1 MTTRTTIE
9 NPVINSP
16 FEEPKRHFKF
26 TDEGITDTIVAGR
39 RKSVYFNPIP
49 RPKTRGKNLELDFPV
64 ESRPEENRL
73 INDIRQRVGL
83 WRASGYP
90 HVTQTTR
97 RLLGHWNDPQ
107 RERRLFFCQR
117 EALET
122 IIYLTEVAPTKD
134 ANAGTD
140 LLNRLVAA
148 NQQATPASHPVLSR
162 YAAKMATGSG
172 KTVVMAM
179 LIAWQT
185 LNKQQ
190 ASGRRGSRESK
201 MFSDAF
207 LIVAPGITIK
217 DRLRALLPSDPD
229 NYYRK
234 LDIVPPTFLDQ
245 LGSAKIVIT
254 NYHSF
259 MLRER
264 GEASALTKKILTGK
278 QETSP
283 FRESEGEMI
292 RRVCG
297 ELGTK
302 KEIIVL
308 NDEAHHCYHRKPIP
322 EVEEKL
328 TGDDKKAADEREEEA
343 RVWISGLEAI
353 ERKTGVKAVYDLSA
367 TPFFLAGSGYSEGTL
382 FPWVISDFS
391 LIDAIESSIVKI
403 PRVPVEDNADNQ
415 GQPVFRNLWQIIGK
429 KLPKGSRSKK
439 NESQEPQLP
448 QELESAL
455 LHLYGHYEKSYTLYQ
470 QQAAQGFDV
479 MPPVFIVVCSN
490 TQVSKLVFDW
500 IAGYEKTLSTGHAV
514 IVPGQLSIFS
524 NVEQGNPVN
533 AWTHRPNTL
542 LIDSQQLES
551 GEALTDEFK
560 AIAVRE
566 IEEFKEEI
574 RERFPGRDVDNLTHE
589 DILREV
595 MNTVGKR
602 GKLGEHIKCVVSVSM
617 LTEGW
622 DANTVTHIMGVRAF
636 GTQLLCEQVIGR
648 GLRRMSYEAEPQTVM
663 VDGERFDFEAFPVE
677 YAEVYGVPFDFIPTA
692 GGGPDPKPPKD
703 TVFVHSIEDREAAR
717 IAFPRVQGYRYE
729 IAAERLAAKFTESSR
744 LVLNT
749 KHVPTEVENAPIVGE
764 SSIHHLDELRER
776 RVNEVAFLLAKLV
789 LEKYFRQSGDTE
801 HAIGGPI
808 QNETKGWLFPQVLSI
823 AKAWLAGH
831 VECQDHTFPQM
842 LLLLE
847 LAHTAADR
855 IYQAIVSGTDSQTG
869 EPRLKPI
876 LQPHNTVGD
885 TGGIGYHT
893 TKPTYRTS
901 EKSHISHVVMDSGW
915 EGTVAQALEHMGEV
929 KAYAKNIT
937 RLDFLIPYTIGGQE
951 RSYLPDFIARI
962 DDGHGK
968 EDLLNLIIEVS
979 GERRDDKD
987 AKVATVESL
996 WVPAVNNAGRFG
1008 RWGFVQVKDPH
1019 KVMLEIRERFAP
1031 HLLLA
1036 G

>member
-1 MTTRTTIE
+1 MTTIKTIE

-16 FEEPKRHFKF
+16 FEEPKRHFQF
-26 TDEGITDTIVAGR
+26 TDEGITNTIVKGR
-39 RKSVYFNPIP
+39 RKSVYFVPIP
-49 RPKTRGKNLELDFPV
+49 KPKTRGKNLELDFPV
-64 ESRPEENRL
+64 ECQPEENRL

-83 WRASGYP
+83 WRASNYP
-90 HVTQTTR
+90 HVTQITR

-122 IIYLTEVAPTKD
+122 IIYLTEVAPSRD
-134 ANAGTD
+134 ANVGTE
-140 LLNRLVAA
+140 LLNRLQHE
-148 NQQATPASHPVLSR
+148 NRQATPAGHPALKR
-162 YAAKMATGSG
+162 YATKMATGSG

-185 LNKQQ
+185 LNKQANRQ
-190 ASGRRGSRESK
+190 DKR
-201 MFSDAF
+201 FSDAF

-229 NYYRK
+229 NYYKK
-234 LDIVPPTFLDQ
+234 LDLVPPTFLDQ

-254 NYHSF
+254 NYHAF

-264 GEASALTKKILTGK
+264 GEAAALTKKILTGK

-283 FRESEGEMI
+283 FRETEEQMI
-292 RRVCG
+292 RRVCS
-297 ELGTK
+297 ELGAR

-308 NDEAHHCYHRKPIP
+308 NDEAHHCYHRKPVP

-328 TGDDKKAADEREEEA
+328 TGDDKKAAEEREEEA

-353 ERKTGVKAVYDLSA
+353 ARKTGVKAVYDLSA

-382 FPWVISDFS
+382 FPWVVSDFS
-391 LIDAIESSIVKI
+391 LIDAIESGIVKV
-403 PRVPVEDNADNQ
+403 PRVPVEDNTDNH
-415 GQPVFRNLWQIIGK
+415 GQPVFRNLWKLIGK

-439 NESQEPQLP
+439 NEGQEPQLP

-455 LHLYGHYEKSYTLYQ
+455 FHLYGHYEKSYELYEQ
-470 QQAAQGFDV
+470 QIAVGFDV

-500 IAGYEKTLSTGHAV
+500 IAGYEKNLSTGQTV
-514 IVPGQLSIFS
+514 IVPGKLSIFS
-524 NVEQGNPVN
+524 NVEQGSPAN
-533 AWTHRPNTL
+533 AWSHRPNTL

-560 AIAVRE
+560 AIAARE
-566 IEEFKEEI
+566 IEEFKAEI
-574 RERFPGRDVDNLTHE
+574 RERFPGRDADNLTHE

-595 MNTVGKR
+595 MNTVGKK

-648 GLRRMSYEAEPQTVM
+648 GLRRMSYEAEPQTVT
-663 VDGERFDFEAFPVE
+663 VDGEDFTFDAFPVE

-692 GGGPDPKPPKD
+692 GGRETPKPPRD
-703 TVFVHSIEDREAAR
+703 TVYVHTVENREAAR
-717 IAFPRVQGYRYE
+717 ISFPRVQGYRYE
-729 IAAERLAAKFTESSR
+729 IAAEKLAAKFTESSR

-749 KHVPTEVENAPIVGE
+749 KHIPTLVENAPIVGE
-764 SSIHHLDELRER
+764 SSIHRLDELKER
-776 RVNEVAFLLAKLV
+776 RVNEVAFLLTKLV
-789 LEKYFRQSGDTE
+789 LEKYFRQEVTTE
-801 HAIGGPI
+801 HVIGGLVE
-808 QNETKGWLFPQVLSI
+808 NEVKSWLFPQVLGI
-823 AKAWLAGH
+823 AKQWLHEH
-831 VECQDHTFPQM
+831 VDCQDNTFPQM
-842 LLLLE
+842 LLLIE
-847 LAHTAADR
+847 LAHTAAGR
-855 IYQAIVSGTDSQTG
+855 IYQAIVNGTDGQAR
-869 EPRLKPI
+869 EPLLRPI
-876 LQPHNTVGD
+876 LQPHNTMGD
-885 TGGIGYHT
+885 TSGIGYHT
-893 TKPTYRTS
+893 SKPTYQTS

-929 KAYAKNIT
+929 KSYVKNIA
-937 RLDFLIPYTIGGQE
+937 RMDFLIPYTIGGQE

-962 DDGHGK
+962 DDGRG
-968 EDLLNLIIEVS
+968 EGDLLNLIIEVS
-979 GERRDDKD
+979 GEQRDDKD

-996 WVPAVNNAGRFG
+996 WVPAVNNDGRFG
-1008 RWGFVQVKDPH
+1008 RWGFIQIKDPH
-1019 KVMLEIRERFAP
+1019 QVMKEIRKTFAP
-1031 HLLLA
+1031 HLLQA
-1036 G
+1036 A